1 MPWDLVS
8 GRYIPEKTNIWRDCV
23 DGYIGAARGRGR
35 GLARRGGGWPARV
48 CCARARAR
56 AVADARRPPPAATR
70 ASPYSLASG
79 SSAPCAMPSAVLSTV
94 DADWVKVRACADT
107 EGAPHGVRVRL
118 PRGRGRG
125 LFACP
130 LFGRSDCDG
139 FFTRALRRG
148 GGGVEGARERGRAPQ
163 RVAPI
168 GALSGRIVLSV
179 WLTCHCLHRRCPTHC
194 AASLVPINAV
204 VVRLNLIFCTRAC
217 ANPAGTCRRGRPSER
232 GGLLRRPPPGA
243 RSRQWASRSG
253 EVPH

>member
-1 MPWDLVS
+1 MVPSCAPV
-8 GRYIPEKTNIWRDCV
+8 
-23 DGYIGAARGRGR
+23 GACSSEDSTH
-35 GLARRGGGWPARV
+35 ARRH
-48 CCARARAR
+48 
-56 AVADARRPPPAATR
+56 AVWSSSWTRQGSPAATR

-79 SSAPCAMPSAVLSTV
+79 LSAPCAMPSAVLSTV

-118 PRGRGRG
+118 PRGRGWG

-148 GGGVEGARERGRAPQ
+148 GGGVECARERGRAPQ
-163 RVAPI
+163 RVASI

-204 VVRLNLIFCTRAC
+204 VVRLNLLHPRLREPCRNMSPRA
-217 ANPAGTCRRGRPSER
+217 P
-232 GGLLRRPPPGA
+232 L
-243 RSRQWASRSG
+243 
-253 EVPH
+253 